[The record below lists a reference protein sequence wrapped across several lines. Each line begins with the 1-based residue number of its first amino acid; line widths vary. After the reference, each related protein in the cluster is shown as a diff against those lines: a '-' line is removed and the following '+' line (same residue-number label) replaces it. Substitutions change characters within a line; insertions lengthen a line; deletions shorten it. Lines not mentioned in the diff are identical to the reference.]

1 MKKKILV
8 LGNNLYQLNLIN
20 EINKNNKYDTYV
32 LSNKYQNKS
41 KFIKKFYTIN
51 IKNYKKVLNIFKAKI
66 FKSNFSWF

>member
-1 MKKKILV
+1 MKKILV

-32 LSNKYQNKS
+32 LSNKYQNKN

-51 IKNYKKVLNIFKAKI
+51 IKNYKKVLNIFKK
-66 FKSNFSWF
+66 